1 MTYFIWL
8 MSALAIAAVLRWC
21 VGPHSRLPR
30 FRVRYLRLRLHL
42 RLHPGRGH
50 ATAFELWLRWG
61 RLAAFRRSRRARQS
75 LSAWHRLTRPGQH
88 SLVIGRAHYG
98 HRLRVPVEEH
108 VLVMAPPRTRKTG
121 LLAKII
127 LRYPGPVV
135 STTTKHDVFELTSGI
150 RSRRGPV
157 HVFNPQSI
165 GCVPSTFRWNP
176 VAGCE
181 DPATAIRRA
190 DGFANAVSM
199 TGTESATFWS
209 SKASS
214 YLRCLF
220 HAAAIAGGDMN
231 LVTRWALGDAETA
244 EVILA
249 EAGASQWA
257 LELAELRSEAQKTAQ
272 TIRMVITRALAFM
285 ADPALAQSAL
295 PGDYGGFDIEDF
307 LRQSGTLYLIAA
319 AEHDDSPV
327 APLFAAMAGEIHH
340 VATQIGQAQPG
351 GRLDPPLLMA
361 LDEIVQTCPVPLPS
375 WLADSGGK
383 GIQIIP
389 VAHGEAQLRTRWD
402 KDGAQV
408 VLDTCGVKILLPG
421 ITDTATLKMASELC
435 GQAAFTE
442 RVRHYRYSQAH
453 SEDRRVWHD
462 VMTADMIRQLPV
474 GHGLVIRGSMSP
486 VIARLGVAW
495 KDRAYKSARRTGTSI
510 ALLGPAA
517 QPADRRP
524 GRAPHL
530 TIVPDLD
537 DPEAR
542 PPDDEDGTSFA
553 STPWR

>member
-8 MSALAIAAVLRWC
+8 MSGLALAAMLRWC
-21 VGPHSRLPR
+21 FGPHSRLPR

-50 ATAFELWLRWG
+50 ATAFELWMRWG
-61 RLAAFRRSRRARQS
+61 RLAAFRRSRLSRRS
-75 LSAWHRLTRPGQH
+75 LSGWRRLLRPDQH

-98 HRLRVPVEEH
+98 HRLRIPVEEH
-108 VLVMAPPRTRKTG
+108 ALIMAPPRTRKTG
-121 LLAKII
+121 LLAKIV
-127 LRYPGPVV
+127 LHYPGPVV

-165 GCVPSTFRWNP
+165 GGVPSTFRWNP
-176 VAGCE
+176 VAGCD

-190 DGFANAVSM
+190 DGFANAVNM
-199 TGTESATFWS
+199 AGTEGATFWS

-220 HAAAIAGGDMN
+220 HAAAVAGGDMN
-231 LVTRWALGDAETA
+231 LVTRWALGNAEPA
-244 EVILA
+244 EDILA
-249 EAGASQWA
+249 QAGADQWA

-285 ADPALAQSAL
+285 ADPALARSAL
-295 PGDYGGFDIEDF
+295 PDDSGGFDIESF
-307 LRQSGTLYLIAA
+307 LRQSGTLYLIAE

-327 APLFAAMAGEIHH
+327 APLFAAMAGEVHH
-340 VATQIGQAQPG
+340 VAAQIGQAMPG

-361 LDEIVQTCPVPLPS
+361 LDEIVQTCPVPLPA

-383 GIQIIP
+383 GIQLIP

-408 VLDTCGVKILLPG
+408 ILDTCGVKIWLPG

-442 RVRHYRYSQAH
+442 QVRYRRYGQAQ
-453 SEDRRVWHD
+453 SEDRRAWHD
-462 VMTADMIRQLPV
+462 VMTPDMIRQLPA
-474 GHGLVIRGSMSP
+474 GHALVIRGSMAP

-495 KDRAYKSARRTGTSI
+495 KDRAW
-510 ALLGPAA
+510 
-517 QPADRRP
+517 
-524 GRAPHL
+524 HL
-530 TIVPDLD
+530 TVVPDPD
-537 DPEAR
+537 ETDAWSQD
-542 PPDDEDGTSFA
+542 DDEGGTA
-553 STPWR
+553 SGNFPWS